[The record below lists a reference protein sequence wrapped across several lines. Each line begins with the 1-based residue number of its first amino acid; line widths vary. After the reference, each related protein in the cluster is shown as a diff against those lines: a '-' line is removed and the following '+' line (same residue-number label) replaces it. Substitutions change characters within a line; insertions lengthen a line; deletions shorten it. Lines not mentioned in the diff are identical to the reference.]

1 VSNESPTART
11 MEARTMTKNVNIFV
25 LVLTATRLSVCVRSV
40 GPHKAR
46 ECLPLCLILRNRLK
60 YALTYKEVTTILM
73 QRVVKVDGKVRM
85 DKCFPC
91 GIMGAYRIVDATRR
105 ERFLDDD
112 RVYLGLARARRLT
125 ETPFLSF
132 PFITTDVVSI
142 EKSDEHFRLIYD
154 HKGRFVVQRIDSEQ
168 AQYKL
173 CKVKSKKLGDK
184 GVPCVGL
191 HDGRTIRYPDPLIKE
206 GDTVVVDI
214 ASNKIT
220 DFVKFDVGSMCMITG
235 GRNAG
240 RVGVVQ
246 RREKHIGSFEIVH
259 LKDAAGQEFATRA
272 TNVFVI
278 GTGNKPLIRLPKGKG
293 IKLSIIDERA
303 AHEA

>member
-1 VSNESPTART
+1 
-11 MEARTMTKNVNIFV
+11 M
-25 LVLTATRLSVCVRSV
+25 
-40 GPHKAR
+40 
-46 ECLPLCLILRNRLK
+46 
-60 YALTYKEVTTILM
+60 
-73 QRVVKVDGKVRM
+73 
-85 DKCFPC
+85 
-91 GIMGAYRIVDATRR
+91 
-105 ERFLDDD
+105 
-112 RVYLGLARARRLT
+112 
-125 ETPFLSF
+125 
-132 PFITTDVVSI
+132 SI

-154 HKGRFVVQRIDSEQ
+154 HKGRFVVQRIDAEQ